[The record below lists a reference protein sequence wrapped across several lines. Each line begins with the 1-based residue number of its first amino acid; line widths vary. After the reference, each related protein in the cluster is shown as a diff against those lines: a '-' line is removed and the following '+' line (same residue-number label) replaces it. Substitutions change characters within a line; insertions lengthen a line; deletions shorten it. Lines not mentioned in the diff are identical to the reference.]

1 MIKTDIVKTGIYM
14 RVSTEDQAKDGFS
27 IHAQREKLS
36 SYANINDWE
45 IVDYYVDEGI
55 SAKNIKDRPD
65 INRLI
70 NDVKEG
76 KINNVL
82 VYKLDRLT
90 RSVKDLISLIE
101 LFEQYNCTFSSV
113 TEKLDTSNAVGRM
126 FIKIIG
132 IFAEFERENLAERV
146 SFGYEQKTREGNY
159 TNTNGVNGFDYIVGK
174 GDLVVNEQ
182 EKDIVNRIFNMYLEG
197 NSMLKIAKILNQE
210 KVPTKRGGYWSQSTI
225 KSILTNPLYIG
236 KIRYGVN
243 KKIQNKSFV
252 VDGVQEQIIDE
263 ETFNRVQEIISKRKK
278 YNIKKYPRENA
289 YFSSILKCNKCGGKF
304 HPKQQKQNGKYYITY
319 YCNNRQLNKCDSKG
333 ISHNKILKAFEE
345 YISNITLDKS
355 TEIKPDTN
363 NKKQIEK
370 LTKGLENIDKKRKRL
385 QMLFIDEQLSN
396 SDYQEMITQL
406 ENERIKINETIKS
419 LTEKENQINYD
430 DIMNIIVNIKLNW
443 DYLNTTERNM
453 FINQFI
459 KYIIIDITNNRS
471 LIKEIKFF

>member
-1 MIKTDIVKTGIYM
+1 MMIKTDIVKTGIYM

-236 KIRYGVN
+236 KTIRKISVCSCFIFRSVFVNISVVINRDNSIRYTEYGC
-243 KKIQNKSFV
+243 
-252 VDGVQEQIIDE
+252 
-263 ETFNRVQEIISKRKK
+263 
-278 YNIKKYPRENA
+278 
-289 YFSSILKCNKCGGKF
+289 FSSIY
-304 HPKQQKQNGKYYITY
+304 H
-319 YCNNRQLNKCDSKG
+319 
-333 ISHNKILKAFEE
+333 
-345 YISNITLDKS
+345 
-355 TEIKPDTN
+355 
-363 NKKQIEK
+363 
-370 LTKGLENIDKKRKRL
+370 
-385 QMLFIDEQLSN
+385 
-396 SDYQEMITQL
+396 
-406 ENERIKINETIKS
+406 
-419 LTEKENQINYD
+419 
-430 DIMNIIVNIKLNW
+430 
-443 DYLNTTERNM
+443 
-453 FINQFI
+453 
-459 KYIIIDITNNRS
+459 RS
-471 LIKEIKFF
+471 V

>member
-1 MIKTDIVKTGIYM
+1 M

-45 IVDYYVDEGI
+45 IVDYYIDEGI
-55 SAKNIKDRPD
+55 SAKNTKDRPD
-65 INRLI
+65 MTRLI
-70 NDVKEG
+70 NDVKSG
-76 KINNVL
+76 KVNNVL

-90 RSVKDLISLIE
+90 RSVKDLIGLIE
-101 LFEQYNCTFSSV
+101 LFEEYDCTFSSV

-182 EKDIVNRIFNMYLEG
+182 EKEIVNRIYNMYLEG
-197 NSMLKIAKILNQE
+197 TSMLKIARTFNSEQI
-210 KVPTKRGGYWSQSTI
+210 PSKRGGYWSQSTI

-243 KKIQNKSFV
+243 KKIQNKAFQV
-252 VDGVQEQIIDE
+252 NGEQESLIDKD
-263 ETFNRVQEIISKRKK
+263 TFERVQELISKRKH
-278 YNIKKYPRENA
+278 YNSKKYPSENA
-289 YFSSILKCNKCGGKF
+289 YFSSVLRCHKCESKF

-319 YCNNRQLNKCDSKG
+319 YCNNKQINKCDSSG
-333 ISHNKILKAFEE
+333 ISHTKILNAFEE
-345 YISNITLDKS
+345 YISNITLDNS
-355 TEIKPDTN
+355 IEIKPNTD
-363 NKKQIEK
+363 NKKQEEK
-370 LTKGLENIDKKRKRL
+370 LIRELNSIDKKRKRL
-385 QMLFIDEQLSN
+385 QMLFIDEQINN

-406 ENERIKINETIKS
+406 EKDRNKINE
-419 LTEKENQINYD
+419 
-430 DIMNIIVNIKLNW
+430 NIKLISSGQEKVDYNDIKNIITNVKKNW
-443 DYLNTTERNM
+443 DYLDERERNM

-459 KYIIIDITNNRS
+459 KYIYVDVIKRQAI
-471 LIKEIKFF
+471 IKEIKFV